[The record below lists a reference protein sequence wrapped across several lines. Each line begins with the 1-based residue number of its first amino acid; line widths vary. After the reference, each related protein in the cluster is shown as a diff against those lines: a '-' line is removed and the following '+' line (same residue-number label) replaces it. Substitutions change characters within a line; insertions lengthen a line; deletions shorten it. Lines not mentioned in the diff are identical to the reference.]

1 MPGLIIAN
9 LLAEE
14 AWAGRSAQPGKA
26 TLARLG
32 LSAGLLAVLA
42 RDEADAL
49 WIPEPIP
56 LLDLHFPSAPTSFSP
71 PLVSGGVPRHSPN
84 ALLVWAAT
92 DATDRWR
99 PAPVA
104 ASSGTRSRTGIAWLD
119 ALWSLPLVSGQ
130 TSRPLAS
137 RSWTLALAGRLGLSL
152 PGARMVADE
161 ADLSAHLSAGG
172 GRASPSGSW
181 VLKAAWSAAGR
192 QRIVVGADGPSNA
205 QRRWMRTGFMRGDG
219 LLFEPWMSRQ
229 ADVGCVA
236 MVDASG
242 VQILG
247 AHGQSIDALG
257 RFQGLTLWPGCRLP
271 AELPQRCLSP
281 ADAKQLEAVVLATGS
296 ALAAEGYAGPF
307 GVDAWSYVDTDGQ
320 ERFHPLGEVNV
331 RCTMGLVA
339 RAWIER
345 LGLAADGRGWR
356 LRFGEPRPADPAAM
370 LLVDAGTMGL
380 IWLEPLQ

>member
-26 TLARLG
+26 TLERLG

-49 WIPEPIP
+49 WIPAPIP
-56 LLDLHFPSAPTSFSP
+56 LLDLCFPSAPTSFSP
-71 PLVSGGVPRHSPN
+71 PVLSGGIPRCSPN

-99 PAPVA
+99 PAPFA
-104 ASSGTRSRTGIAWLD
+104 ASSGSRGRTGIAWLD
-119 ALWSLPLVSGQ
+119 ALWSLPPVLGQ
-130 TSRPLAS
+130 ISRPLAS
-137 RSWTLALAGRLGLSL
+137 RSWTLALAERMGLSL
-152 PGARMVADE
+152 PGTRVVTDE
-161 ADLSAHLSAGG
+161 RELSAHLSAGG

-192 QRIVVGADGPSNA
+192 QRIVVGAGGPSIA
-205 QRRWMRTGFMRGDG
+205 QRRWMRTAFMRRDG
-219 LLFEPWMSRQ
+219 LLFEPWMPRR

-242 VQILG
+242 VRILG
-247 AHGQSIDALG
+247 AHGQSNDALG
-257 RFQGLTLWPGCRLP
+257 RFQGLTLWPECRLP
-271 AELPQRCLSP
+271 TQLPRRLLSLS
-281 ADAKQLEAVVLATGS
+281 DATLLEAVVLAAGR

-307 GVDAWSYVDTDGQ
+307 GVDAWTYVDADGQ

-345 LGLAADGRGWR
+345 LGLAADGSGWR
-356 LRFGEPRPADPAAM
+356 LRFGEHRPADPATM
-370 LLVDAGTMGL
+370 LLVDAGPRGL
-380 IWLEPLQ
+380 AWLEPLP